1 MSRTAGA
8 GPGAAGAWG
17 PWRPCGS
24 CGSWG
29 SWGSWGLR
37 LRGLAL
43 RAVLMACLSWTLPAA
58 AQVLSLSAGAAR
70 EDPGPLLEVL
80 PDAAEGLS
88 PVEAL
93 AQPGWLAA
101 TPQWLRPGAAR
112 GIRPRSMWLRLR
124 LSNPSPE
131 VLARWVVLGSSRVE
145 DVRAFALDADGQTVR
160 DAWISGTDHP
170 LGQRP
175 VQGLKNI
182 FPFTLQPAQEVVFLA
197 RVRMRPLIQ
206 LELSVW
212 NPLAYRE
219 EEARDGLLLLVP
231 QGAVLALSAYFL
243 LLAWTRRERLFA
255 LFALWVLLT
264 SLFQLGNHGFLYR
277 YVLPE
282 GGEIVARLRV
292 LLGSLSTGY
301 TLLFLYW
308 ALDFRR
314 LPAWSRFYRAS
325 VLAFAALSL
334 LLLWADVY
342 AVALAVTMLFFA
354 VQVFTPLSMWSAW
367 RHGLP
372 RFRYSLVPFALWWGS
387 TVLRLTQFLGVA
399 QLPPGLSELPV
410 LTTLANV
417 ALVMHVVVSHY
428 LGTVRDKFAAQAA
441 LLQARDEEQARLELA
456 VAERT
461 QALQAALIAAKD
473 ANEAKNDFLARV
485 SHDLRT
491 PLTSIMGYAG
501 LVSGS
506 GGREAEHGRVI
517 LHSAQHLLA
526 LLNDLIDYARGGVQP
541 AALQVAPTY
550 TAALLEGLAAEGRA
564 LAARQ
569 DNRFEFRVR
578 GTLPPAVEADAKR
591 LRQVLQNLL
600 GNAAKFT
607 RGGEVVFEVQVSA
620 VPDGGGRRWFHF
632 TVSDTGPGIDPEVLP
647 HLFEPFQRTR
657 AADRPEGLGLG
668 LAIAK
673 TWVERMGGHID
684 AQSRPGEGATLQV
697 ELPLRP
703 VAEDAI
709 AFPQRMLAQERLPE
723 FDGGGR
729 RLWVV
734 EDSAAIREMLCA
746 ELEGLNFEVLALAD
760 GAQAVRVLCEAP
772 KPAPDLVLTD
782 LQMPGVDGHGVRA
795 AVHGRW
801 PALPVVLLS
810 AALESSVRAEHGF
823 AAVLG
828 KPVSRAHL
836 RTTLAGLLGLPLG
849 VAGEEPAPA
858 QRLQPPAPEYLEELT
873 RLVRLGA
880 VSDVADWAAELAAAH
895 APWRA
900 FLEQLRRLADAG
912 DLKGC
917 ERLLAQAEPQPA
929 RAVQGV

>member
-1 MSRTAGA
+1 MKPWARRAL
-8 GPGAAGAWG
+8 AWV
-17 PWRPCGS
+17 
-24 CGSWG
+24 
-29 SWGSWGLR
+29 
-37 LRGLAL
+37 LAL
-43 RAVLMACLSWTLPAA
+43 WCALGVFPAVAQALDVGGPQPSLEPGELLELRADEPPGLLPLQALPRAGWVAA
-58 AQVLSLSAGAAR
+58 TPRRLNPGIN
-70 EDPGPLLEVL
+70 PGPL
-80 PDAAEGLS
+80 
-88 PVEAL
+88 
-93 AQPGWLAA
+93 
-101 TPQWLRPGAAR
+101 
-112 GIRPRSMWLRLR
+112 WLRLR
-124 LSNPSPE
+124 LVNHGAE
-131 VLARWVVLGSSRVE
+131 TVTRWVVMGSPRLD
-145 DVRAFALDADGQTVR
+145 DVRAYEISADGAAVR
-160 DAWISGTDHP
+160 QAWVGGSAHP
-170 LGQRP
+170 LRLRP
-175 VQGLKNI
+175 VAGIKSI
-182 FPFTLQPAQEVVFLA
+182 FPVVLRPAQEVVFLA
-197 RVRMRPLIQ
+197 RVHNLALLQ
-206 LELSVW
+206 LDVQVW
-212 NPLAYRE
+212 EPAAYRE
-219 EEARDGLLLLVP
+219 DEGREALRVLLPLTLMLVM
-231 QGAVLALSAYFL
+231 AVYFLALGLAQRERLLWLLAAWL
-243 LLAWTRRERLFA
+243 LLALC
-255 LFALWVLLT
+255 
-264 SLFQLGNHGFLYR
+264 FQLAHQGYTYR
-277 YVLPE
+277 WLLQE
-282 GGEIVARLRV
+282 GCEAVARLRMV
-292 LLGSLSTGY
+292 LLN
-301 TLLFLYW
+301 
-308 ALDFRR
+308 
-314 LPAWSRFYRAS
+314 
-325 VLAFAALSL
+325 LAAAGAL
-334 LLLWADVY
+334 LLLYQTLELRRLAPWRHVYRPVLAGLGGLALAAPWADLRLVAY
-342 AVALAVTMLFFA
+342 ASTALGAMVCAFA
-354 VQVFTPLSMWSAW
+354 PLSVWHAW
-367 RHGLP
+367 RRGLP
-372 RFRYSLVPFALWWGS
+372 RVGLVLLPFAVWWLNAVGRGLQTQGLFPQGLGGNTGTLWS
-387 TVLRLTQFLGVA
+387 
-399 QLPPGLSELPV
+399 S
-410 LTTLANV
+410 LANV
-417 ALVMHVVVSHY
+417 AVAMLAVVSHY
-428 LGTVRDKFAAQAA
+428 RGAVGAKLAAQAEQ
-441 LLQARDEEQARLELA
+441 LRRRDEEQARLERA

-746 ELEGLNFEVLALAD
+746 ELEGLNFEVLALPD
-760 GAQAVRVLCEAP
+760 GAQAVARLADAAQD
-772 KPAPDLVLTD
+772 APDLVLTD
-782 LQMPGVDGHGVRA
+782 LQMPGVDGQGVCD
-795 AVHGRW
+795 AVHRRW

-849 VAGEEPAPA
+849 AGGEEPVPPSS
-858 QRLQPPAPEYLEELT
+858 LQPPTADYLAEFA

-880 VSDVADWAAELAAAH
+880 VSDVADWAAELAAGLA
-895 APWRA
+895 AWSG
-900 FLEQLRRLADAG
+900 FLERLQALADAG

-917 ERLLAQAEPQPA
+917 ERMLAHAHEPAAAPA
-929 RAVQGV
+929 AKVAAS